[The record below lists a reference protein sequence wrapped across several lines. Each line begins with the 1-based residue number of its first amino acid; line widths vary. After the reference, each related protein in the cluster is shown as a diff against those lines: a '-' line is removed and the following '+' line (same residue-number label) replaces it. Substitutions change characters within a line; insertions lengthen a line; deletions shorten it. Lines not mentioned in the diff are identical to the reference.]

1 MFPPFSI
8 LGHTLQT
15 LETDRARSIIVV
27 LLGTTQHW
35 LTKLLQLLMAPPLLL
50 PRTNQLLKLPM
61 SPTEKHPLTKMRLIA
76 FKVSG
81 KLNDCPKYRETLQKF
96 FCNHG
101 EDQYWTYFQKW
112 LQFCERQ
119 SYNPYQASIT
129 QILEFL
135 LELYNKGLGYSSIN
149 TAKSCIS
156 SRKACLAQKVYER
169 HF

>member
-8 LGHTLQT
+8 LGHTLQK

-81 KLNDCPKYRETLQKF
+81 KLYDCAKYRETLQKF

-101 EDQYWTYFQKW
+101 EDQHINNIGRISKNGCSFV
-112 LQFCERQ
+112 
-119 SYNPYQASIT
+119 SDNHNPYQASIT

-135 LELYNKGLGYSSIN
+135 LE
-149 TAKSCIS
+149 
-156 SRKACLAQKVYER
+156 
-169 HF
+169 